1 MMSALIHDP
10 NVTFLLFVVALIGL
24 YVEISHPGVIFPGVT
39 GGIALLL
46 FFLAAGSLSPNWV
59 GLALMAFAFVL
70 LVLDVRLPSHG
81 VLTVGAVTSLIFGA
95 LLFFQSGG
103 PQPGPQFNPLVVYI
117 AGVVVGLIG
126 LSLVTVM
133 ARVQRRPVTT
143 GTEGMIGAIVVTSTA
158 LLPEGRVSYQGEDW
172 MAIVLVLLLLLFSA
186 IRVVQQY
193 ERGVIFVLGR
203 LIGAKG
209 PGIFLVPPFISRMT
223 NVVNFLQATTQIGQ
237 TALRNVLGQSELD
250 ELLSQRN
257 KINRELQTI
266 IDEHTERWGV
276 KVTAVEIKD
285 IELPATMQRAMAKQ
299 AEAERE
305 KRAKIIHAQ
314 GELQASNQLAQAASV
329 IGVQPAA
336 LQLRYLQ
343 TLTEI
348 AVEKNSTIVF
358 PLPIDLIEP
367 MIDLLHRNHAT
378 SANEQHDHDGDVSA
392 LPLYPQQ

>member
-1 MMSALIHDP
+1 MDTTI
-10 NVTFLLFVVALIGL
+10 
-24 YVEISHPGVIFPGVT
+24 
-39 GGIALLL
+39 
-46 FFLAAGSLSPNWV
+46 
-59 GLALMAFAFVL
+59 L
-70 LVLDVRLPSHG
+70 LVLVIS
-81 VLTVGAVTSLIFGA
+81 AV
-95 LLFFQSGG
+95 
-103 PQPGPQFNPLVVYI
+103 
-117 AGVVVGLIG
+117 
-126 LSLVTVM
+126 
-133 ARVQRRPVTT
+133 
-143 GTEGMIGAIVVTSTA
+143 
-158 LLPEGRVSYQGEDW
+158 
-172 MAIVLVLLLLLFSA
+172 VLVLMLVLFSA

-223 NVVNFLQATTQIGQ
+223 KVDLRIVTLTVPPQEVITRDNVTVKVTAVIYFYVVDPAAAIANVVNFLQATTQIGQ
-237 TALRNVLGQSELD
+237 TTLRNVLGQSELD

-257 KINRELQTI
+257 KINRELQAI

-314 GELQASNQLAQAASV
+314 GELQASNQLAQAAAV
-329 IGVQPAA
+329 IGAQPAA

-348 AVEKNSTIVF
+348 AVEKNSTIIF
-358 PLPIDLIEP
+358 PLPIDLIKP
-367 MIDLLHRNHAT
+367 MMDLLHREHAM
-378 SANEQHDHDGDVSA
+378 AAQEQPDGAVSA
-392 LPLYPQQ
+392 LPVYPQR